1 MHRTSHSRQKRPL
14 EDPGP
19 SWSQRLWSGSGA
31 QDVQSP
37 AIPGC
42 TQHHASAWSTPMLMP
57 PAPSGQ
63 QPVTAPSP
71 IIKPAL
77 MASKTPDPFTPMLMP
92 PEQSEEDVAK
102 VRCSPPRESGLSSD
116 AYLEAEG
123 VVFAGI
129 RKHLDPHAHLRRSP
143 RHAPS
148 RGEESDSDDDS
159 DVDSD
164 IEGSEDEDGDAL
176 PRPGS
181 YDGKAAWHDS
191 EDHFDASGRS
201 QDRKDQRLQ
210 RHSKLTSCTPC
221 SEQGSERPER
231 AAKLSEIA
239 RAKAHSKAVE
249 VAFNGYSC
257 RCQAAAKKGDAS
269 CLEQF
274 TKGELRQFH
283 RETYGNDDDNIRSA
297 AVLQSIHQ
305 RYWNLATPLAEP
317 WAEPNVWSAL

>member
-1 MHRTSHSRQKRPL
+1 
-14 EDPGP
+14 
-19 SWSQRLWSGSGA
+19 
-31 QDVQSP
+31 
-37 AIPGC
+37 
-42 TQHHASAWSTPMLMP
+42 MLMP

-77 MASKTPDPFTPMLMP
+77 MASKSPDPFTPMLPP

-210 RHSKLTSCTPC
+210 MHSKLTYCLF
-221 SEQGSERPER
+221 R
-231 AAKLSEIA
+231 AGIG
-239 RAKAHSKAVE
+239 V
-249 VAFNGYSC
+249 
-257 RCQAAAKKGDAS
+257 
-269 CLEQF
+269 
-274 TKGELRQFH
+274 T
-283 RETYGNDDDNIRSA
+283 
-297 AVLQSIHQ
+297 
-305 RYWNLATPLAEP
+305 
-317 WAEPNVWSAL
+317 

>member
-37 AIPGC
+37 AIQGC

-57 PAPSGQ
+57 QAPSGQ

-181 YDGKAAWHDS
+181 YDGKAACAHRCATRI
-191 EDHFDASGRS
+191 HFHM
-201 QDRKDQRLQ
+201 L
-210 RHSKLTSCTPC
+210 
-221 SEQGSERPER
+221 
-231 AAKLSEIA
+231 
-239 RAKAHSKAVE
+239 VE
-249 VAFNGYSC
+249 Y
-257 RCQAAAKKGDAS
+257 
-269 CLEQF
+269 
-274 TKGELRQFH
+274 
-283 RETYGNDDDNIRSA
+283 
-297 AVLQSIHQ
+297 
-305 RYWNLATPLAEP
+305 
-317 WAEPNVWSAL
+317 